1 MRRFRV
7 YRVLAVFRTIN
18 EPAASRCRSFHL
30 FKNIQNNSLYP
41 KGFIYKQR
49 LLFLLFFSLFFVF
62 TPATAKVLSKI
73 VAVVNDDIITSYQL
87 DQAVIADLTQNSN
100 KNQLDIT
107 QFEQMKV
114 QILNKL
120 IDEKLM
126 KQQIKKLNLRVSD
139 EEINNA
145 IADVELKNGLT
156 HAELEQALISQGVT
170 MLQYHEKVKGEIL
183 HYKLLSREV
192 NYKVLVT
199 SKEVRDYF
207 DEHVAEYAGEKKL
220 HLKQISF
227 ELPDDDEAQI
237 AKRHKRAMACREQ
250 LLKGKD
256 FDKVLASQGDA
267 ATGSDMG
274 LLVESDL
281 SQPLQVAIAG
291 LKPGEVCEPFEINGT
306 LYLLQVVSRDSDNEV
321 AFTQVKD
328 EIRRKLRQQ
337 KTETRSKEW
346 KRELHEGARI
356 EIRI

>member
-1 MRRFRV
+1 M
-7 YRVLAVFRTIN
+7 
-18 EPAASRCRSFHL
+18 
-30 FKNIQNNSLYP
+30 
-41 KGFIYKQR
+41 QR
-49 LLFLLFFSLFFVF
+49 LLFLLFFSLLFAA
-62 TPATAKVLSKI
+62 TPASAKVLSKI
-73 VAVVNDDIITSYQL
+73 AAIVNDDIITTYQL
-87 DQAVIADLTQNSN
+87 DQAVIEDLTQNSN

-114 QILNKL
+114 QTLNRL
-120 IDEKLM
+120 IDETLM
-126 KQQIKKLNLRVSD
+126 KQQIKKLNLRVS
-139 EEINNA
+139 EEDVSSA

-156 HAELEQALISQGVT
+156 HEELEQALSSQGVT
-170 MLQYHEKVKGEIL
+170 MPQYREKVKGEIL

-207 DEHVAEYAGEKKL
+207 DEHIAEYAGEKKL

-227 ELPDDDEAQI
+227 ELPDDDEALA
-237 AKRHKRAMACREQ
+237 AKRHKQAIACREQ

-256 FDKVLASQGDA
+256 FDKVLAGQGDA
-267 ATGSDMG
+267 TTGSDMG

-306 LYLLQVVSRDSDNEV
+306 LYLLQVVSRDSDNEA
-321 AFTQVKD
+321 AFAQVKD

-337 KTETRSKEW
+337 KTEIRSKEW
-346 KRELHEGARI
+346 KKELHEGARI